1 MTTPTTAPGVALP
14 EHFQARIV
22 GLVQHRV
29 GDGALEDIPVGQ
41 MVQVDTALASLV
53 VSWESE
59 GQPVTV
65 TLAKDEFELYVSQGA
80 IELQGVSPAAV
91 VAAVNAE
98 AEA

>member
-1 MTTPTTAPGVALP
+1 MTTPITAPGVAMP
-14 EHFQARIV
+14 EHFQALIV

-41 MVQVDTALASLV
+41 TVQVDTALASLV

>member
-1 MTTPTTAPGVALP
+1 MNPTTTAIRTAFP

-29 GDGALEDIPVGQ
+29 GDGALEAIPVGQ
-41 MVQVDTALASLV
+41 TVQVDTAIASMV

-65 TLAKDEFELYVSQGA
+65 TLAKDEFELYASQGA
-80 IELQGVSPAAV
+80 IELQAANEDT
-91 VAAVNAE
+91 AAAE
-98 AEA
+98 ASA